1 MPYVFE
7 HEALLKVSGIK
18 CENIDAFR
26 KSCLQLSQTL
36 CEAVMREE
44 RSYLEGGLHEMI
56 NSGIGC
62 LAQLHI
68 RNDCLYKPQLLLNDD
83 ERSLSML
90 KAYNVVERAL
100 DTDSGRDAMSV
111 LLHRCL
117 LGNGKGISSIFRT
130 RAYHLEMH
138 ELKCQSC
145 QCKLSHDHIRLGV
158 FKFDEEGGAMY
169 CEGCSVPVPKREV
182 EFETLA
188 IDSIAR
194 SAVLMKQ
201 AVILKKTIDDARKE
215 HEKLQDK
222 MTRMEVL
229 IKEQANHINLC
240 EMSKKSPKKKN
251 PKNLQ
256 KATQEA

>member
-1 MPYVFE
+1 
-7 HEALLKVSGIK
+7 
-18 CENIDAFR
+18 
-26 KSCLQLSQTL
+26 
-36 CEAVMREE
+36 
-44 RSYLEGGLHEMI
+44 
-56 NSGIGC
+56 
-62 LAQLHI
+62 
-68 RNDCLYKPQLLLNDD
+68 
-83 ERSLSML
+83 
-90 KAYNVVERAL
+90 
-100 DTDSGRDAMSV
+100 
-111 LLHRCL
+111 
-117 LGNGKGISSIFRT
+117 
-130 RAYHLEMH
+130 
-138 ELKCQSC
+138 
-145 QCKLSHDHIRLGV
+145 
-158 FKFDEEGGAMY
+158 MY